1 MAMKNPV
8 RLQKYLA
15 HCGIASRRKCEEF
28 IQAGRVKVD
37 GKTVDHP
44 GIKITPD
51 RHIITFDG
59 LAVTPGKKHEYYLL
73 NKPAGYVTT
82 LSDPQGRP
90 VVRSLLKDINTRLF
104 PVGRLDLD
112 TEGALILTNDGQFAQ
127 KVQHPSFETNKT
139 YEAVIRGHIKR
150 KTIGLLEKG
159 IMLEKKMTAPARIRF
174 LFQKGKNST
183 IQITIHE
190 GRKRQVRK
198 MFGAVGHPVIHLKR
212 IAYGQLQLGN
222 LPPGCY
228 RKLDRNDLKKVFL

>member
-104 PVGRLDLD
+104 PVGRLDLESH
-112 TEGALILTNDGQFAQ
+112 TT
-127 KVQHPSFETNKT
+127 
-139 YEAVIRGHIKR
+139 
-150 KTIGLLEKG
+150 
-159 IMLEKKMTAPARIRF
+159 
-174 LFQKGKNST
+174 
-183 IQITIHE
+183 
-190 GRKRQVRK
+190 
-198 MFGAVGHPVIHLKR
+198 
-212 IAYGQLQLGN
+212 
-222 LPPGCY
+222 
-228 RKLDRNDLKKVFL
+228 

>member
-1 MAMKNPV
+1 MAMNPL

-15 HCGIASRRKCEEF
+15 HCGVASRRKCEEF
-28 IQAGRVKVD
+28 IQAGRVRVD
-37 GKTVDHP
+37 GKIVDQP
-44 GIKITPD
+44 GVKITPG
-51 RHIITFDG
+51 RHNITFDG
-59 LAVTPGKKHEYYLL
+59 QPVSQKNKHEYYLL

-90 VVRSLLKDINTRLF
+90 VVRSLLKNIHTRLF
-104 PVGRLDLD
+104 PVGRLDID

-139 YEAVIRGHIKR
+139 YEAVIRGHIKQS
-150 KTIGLLEKG
+150 TIRLLEKG
-159 IMLEKKMTAPARIRF
+159 IMLEKKMTAPAKIRF
-174 LFQKGKNST
+174 LSQKGKNSA

-212 IAYGQLQLGN
+212 IAYGRLQLRN
-222 LPPGCY
+222 LPPGQY
-228 RKLDRNDLKKVFL
+228 RKLDGEDLKKVFL

>member
-1 MAMKNPV
+1 M

-15 HCGIASRRKCEEF
+15 SCGVASRRKCEEF
-28 IQAGRVKVD
+28 ILAGRIRID
-37 GKTVDHP
+37 GKIVDQP
-44 GIKITPD
+44 GVKITPGS
-51 RHIITFDG
+51 HTVTFDG
-59 LAVTPGKKHEYYLL
+59 HPVTLNEQYEYYLL

-90 VVRSLLKDINTRLF
+90 VVRNLLKNINTRLF

-112 TEGALILTNDGQFAQ
+112 TEGALILTNDGRFAQ

-139 YEAVIRGHIKR
+139 YEAVVRGHIKR
-150 KTIGLLEKG
+150 TTIGLLEKG

-183 IQITIHE
+183 IRITIHE

-212 IAYGQLQLGN
+212 IAYGRLQLGK
-222 LPPGCY
+222 LPSGHY
-228 RKLDRNDLKKVFL
+228 RKLDGEDLKKVFL

>member
-1 MAMKNPV
+1 MKNPV

-59 LAVTPGKKHEYYLL
+59 QAVTPGKKHEYYLL

-139 YEAVIRGHIKR
+139 YEAVLRGHIKR
-150 KTIGLLEKG
+150 KTIGRLEKG

-212 IAYGQLQLGN
+212 IAYGRLRLGN

-228 RKLDRNDLKKVFL
+228 RKLDGKDLKKVFL